1 MMTVSGKLRR
11 TAMRFALVY
20 LITLAIAA
28 IPSVTIDALK
38 THSQWAQRHEL
49 SMLGITW
56 AVMLTL
62 LYAWIMA

>member
-1 MMTVSGKLRR
+1 
-11 TAMRFALVY
+11 MRFVLVY
-20 LITLAIAA
+20 LVTLAIAA